1 MRLTARWQKDQD
13 TTMEE
18 PCWIRW
24 GDGTA
29 ATLDDYRK
37 HQLDTHTLR
46 FEDPDCIQLD
56 MYPDIVAEVMFDR
69 DARDW
74 VVRGPGVATVGLE
87 LHDPNAKDEQ
97 IIAELYSFPL
107 VYRANIVRYSASL
120 EIPSQRNGE
129 N

>member
-18 PCWIRW
+18 PRWIGW

-46 FEDPDCIQLD
+46 FDDPDYIQLD
-56 MYPDIVAEVMFDR
+56 MYPDFVAEVTFDR
-69 DARDW
+69 NARDW
-74 VVRGPGVATVGLE
+74 VVTAPGIATVGLE
-87 LHDPNAKDEQ
+87 LNDPHAKDEQ
-97 IIAELYSFPL
+97 IIAELYTFPI
-107 VYRANIVRYSASL
+107 VYRANIIRTEQGA
-120 EIPSQRNGE
+120 
-129 N
+129 

>member
-1 MRLTARWQKDQD
+1 MKLTARWQKDQD

-37 HQLDTHTLR
+37 HQLDTRTLR
-46 FEDPDCIQLD
+46 FDDPDYIQLD
-56 MYPDIVAEVMFDR
+56 MYPDIVARVTFDR
-69 DARDW
+69 GVQDW
-74 VVRGPGVATVGLE
+74 VVTGPGIATVGLE

-97 IIAELYSFPL
+97 IIAELHTFPL
-107 VYRANIVRYSASL
+107 VFRAHIVR
-120 EIPSQRNGE
+120 
-129 N
+129 

>member
-18 PCWIRW
+18 PCWIGW

-29 ATLDDYRK
+29 ATVDDYRK

-46 FEDPDCIQLD
+46 FDDPNYIQLD
-56 MYPDIVAEVMFDR
+56 MYPDIVAEVTFDR
-69 DARDW
+69 YAQDW
-74 VVRGPGVATVGLE
+74 VVTGPGIATVGLE

-107 VYRANIVRYSASL
+107 AYRANIVR
-120 EIPSQRNGE
+120 
-129 N
+129 